1 MTRFSRVLIL
11 LGGLVSGVAVVGSGL
26 VVWNWAFIHRAFTYP
41 DDPVTRL
48 DWYQPMETVPGGA
61 GVPLPSANTQI
72 SAAALDEIE
81 RYAQTQNS
89 AALLV
94 MHQGK
99 IVRERYWRGHDP
111 DAYTNSMSM
120 AKTVLSLLIGIAIG
134 EGHIQSELDP
144 VAKYVPEWVKD
155 ERSKIT
161 IQDLLRMQSGLRDYE
176 SSKDPFSDAVQMYL
190 GSDANATALKV
201 PAQRP
206 PGQQFEY
213 VNANSQILGLVLE
226 RATGERFGHYLTT
239 RLWQPLGAQSAQL
252 WLDRPRGNPKPFCC
266 LFARSRDW
274 LRVGQLLLQSG
285 KVGNRQIV
293 PTDWIKKMITPSK
306 LEPRYGYHIWLQART
321 RSVGG
326 YDKMASESFL
336 ATDLFYLDGAHHQR
350 VYVVPSYDLIILR
363 VGESAQTWDDAVLAN
378 TLIRDLR
385 SKASRSD
392 PHRPQSVATLKR

>member
-1 MTRFSRVLIL
+1 VRKALIL
-11 LGGLVSGVAVVGSGL
+11 LGGLISSVAVVGSGL

-41 DDPVTRL
+41 KDAVTRV
-48 DWYQPMETVPGGA
+48 DWYTPMETVPGGA
-61 GVPLPSANTQI
+61 GAPLLSANTQI
-72 SAAALDEIE
+72 SEAALDEIE

-89 AALLV
+89 VALLV

-99 IVRERYWRGHDP
+99 IVRERYWRGHHP

-120 AKTVLSLLIGIAIG
+120 AKTVLSLLIGIAIA

-144 VAKYVPEWVKD
+144 VAKYVPEWIKD
-155 ERSKIT
+155 ERSQIT

-190 GSDANATALKV
+190 GPDANAAALKV

-213 VNANSQILGLVLE
+213 VNANSQILGLILE
-226 RATGERFGHYLTT
+226 RATGERFGQYLGT

-252 WLDRPRGNPKPFCC
+252 WLDRPGGNPKPFCC

-274 LRVGQLLLQSG
+274 LRVGQLLLQGG
-285 KVGNRQIV
+285 KVGNRQLV
-293 PTDWIKKMITPSK
+293 PKAWIQKMMTPSK
-306 LEPRYGYHIWLQART
+306 LEPTYGYHIWLQART
-321 RSVGG
+321 QPLPG
-326 YDKMASESFL
+326 YQKTASESFL
-336 ATDLFYLDGAHHQR
+336 ATDLFYLDGVHHQR
-350 VYVVPSYDLIILR
+350 VYVVPSYDLVIVR
-363 VGESAQTWDDAVLAN
+363 VGEEAQTWDDAFLAN

-385 SKASRSD
+385 SKRF
-392 PHRPQSVATLKR
+392 